1 MDLRKKVVEHVF
13 GTVKRAFGAGY
24 LLLKGL
30 GKVNGE
36 LGFAMLAYN
45 MKRAFNILGPKMLMQ
60 VLEGL

>member
-1 MDLRKKVVEHVF
+1 
-13 GTVKRAFGAGY
+13 
-24 LLLKGL
+24 LLKGL